1 MRKDP
6 KNKKKTVPRKMI
18 SCRKTESDT
27 EMIIL
32 IKKNGVNHMNYR
44 SNLAYNTAASH
55 AYPQQAPKRQ
65 SNVRIRVSSKK
76 QQAAKTR
83 ANVMN
88 IVKILLFMA
97 CAFVVLYR
105 AVIITDKCN
114 AVEKKQDELNALVT
128 ANEKLQFEIDR
139 SLDLKKVEA
148 VAQNKLGMRR
158 AEKYQTVYID
168 LAPVDYVEK
177 TASREFAPASRI
189 AEFFKGLMAYAD

>member
-1 MRKDP
+1 
-6 KNKKKTVPRKMI
+6 
-18 SCRKTESDT
+18 
-27 EMIIL
+27 
-32 IKKNGVNHMNYR
+32 
-44 SNLAYNTAASH
+44 
-55 AYPQQAPKRQ
+55 
-65 SNVRIRVSSKK
+65 
-76 QQAAKTR
+76 
-83 ANVMN
+83 
-88 IVKILLFMA
+88 MA

-148 VAQNKLGMRR
+148 VAQNELGMRR